1 MSRIVYVNGKF
12 VPEEEATVSIFDRGF
27 LFADAVYE
35 VTCVLDGKL
44 LDFDAHMARLERSLG
59 ELGMPMPMAKE
70 EMLGLHRQLIE
81 KNGVEHGGIYIQITR
96 GAADRDFLFP
106 EDAPQTV
113 VMFSQAKNVLA
124 PKKGI
129 RVISSPDIRWGR
141 RDIKTVQLLAAS
153 LCKEEAHAKGKDDA
167 WLVKDGFV
175 TEGSSNNTYIVTA
188 EGKIVTRQ
196 LSTSIL
202 PGITRA
208 AVLKLAAERNLEV
221 EERPFTIAEAQAA
234 TEAFMTAAT
243 SFVTP
248 VLEIDGVELN
258 GGKPGPMATRLNEIY
273 IEEGR
278 KNAI

>member
-113 VMFSQAKNVLA
+113 VMFTQAKNVLA